1 SDNHIN
7 PPLFSVTL
15 IIAYALEYVN
25 IANEFIVFLIPIC
38 YRTQA
43 FVLFFQHTVY
53 NAQKEISSGTHYVP
67 YRFIIFQA

>member
-1 SDNHIN
+1 N
-7 PPLFSVTL
+7 PPLSSVTL
-15 IIAYALEYVN
+15 IMAYVFKYVN
-25 IANEFIVFLIPIC
+25 ITNEFIVFLIPIC
-38 YRTQA
+38 YLSQA